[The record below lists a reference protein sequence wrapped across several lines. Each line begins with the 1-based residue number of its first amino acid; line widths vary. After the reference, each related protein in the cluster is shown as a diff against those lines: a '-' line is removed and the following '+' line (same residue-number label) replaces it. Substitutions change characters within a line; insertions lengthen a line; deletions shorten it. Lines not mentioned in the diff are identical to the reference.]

1 MWVSHD
7 RYLLERV
14 TDQQF
19 ALIGGK
25 VRHLP
30 GGVQDYLDMV
40 EAIKNG
46 KGLPADTP
54 GFAGTG
60 SSSAKSGK
68 GKAAAVN
75 AAASLP
81 QSAFADSPRQE
92 PITVRTPPEAHWRF
106 HEASKRVNAIERKLA
121 KVEEQKADL
130 EAQMAAHDPS
140 DYEGLNKLN
149 EQLTAVNTESDD
161 LEAEWLELSEQLE

>member
-1 MWVSHD
+1 
-7 RYLLERV
+7 
-14 TDQQF
+14 
-19 ALIGGK
+19 
-25 VRHLP
+25 
-30 GGVQDYLDMV
+30 MV

-60 SSSAKSGK
+60 SSSAKSGR

-75 AAASLP
+75 VAASLP
-81 QSAFADSPRQE
+81 QSTSRTAPSSEGANNGEDS
-92 PITVRTPPEAHWRF
+92 TSKLTGKAF

-121 KVEEQKADL
+121 KLEERKTEL

>member
-1 MWVSHD
+1 MHFP
-7 RYLLERV
+7 
-14 TDQQF
+14 DQQF

-81 QSAFADSPRQE
+81 QSASRIAPSSEGANNGEDS
-92 PITVRTPPEAHWRF
+92 TSKLTGKAF

-121 KVEEQKADL
+121 KLEEQKADL